1 MDWTTNDII
10 NMMLKQLGSTSVKT
24 VHANITVAKFEI
36 EDYKMSYMYEARED
50 GSIYLSRVSPYP
62 LLLGRFFGEQDVID
76 YIRNDL
82 EKFRR
87 AQNSHKFEDYLA
99 FVNEITKASRQL
111 EQLFLNNHVDA
122 ESLKNLLDDID
133 KVKSDLVEAEKS
145 STRLDE

>member
-1 MDWTTNDII
+1 MDYTVNDII
-10 NMMLKQLGSTSVKT
+10 NMMLKQLGAMSLKT

-76 YIRNDL
+76 YIKNDL
-82 EKFRR
+82 EKFKR
-87 AQNSHKFEDYLA
+87 AQSSHKFEDYLK
-99 FVNEITKASRQL
+99 FVNELAKSSRQI

-122 ESLKNLLDDID
+122 DNMKDLLDDLR
-133 KVKSDLVEAEKS
+133 KVRQDLAEAEKN
-145 STRLDE
+145 STKL